1 MLLLTPYGRSAAIIL
16 TNLGNLRSF
25 QHCIKFGVRIGRRT
39 SVYILVGPEF
49 GVDFHKP
56 DTIVLIYIVI
66 HGLYFIHGHT
76 PTPIVIYALLSLFI
90 ISEPV
95 YETQP

>member
-1 MLLLTPYGRSAAIIL
+1 M
-16 TNLGNLRSF
+16 GNLRSF
-25 QHCIKFGVRIGRRT
+25 PHCIKFGVRIGRST
-39 SVYILVGPEF
+39 SVYILVDPEF

-56 DTIVLIYIVI
+56 DTGIVLIYIVI
-66 HGLYFIHGHT
+66 HVLYFIHGHT
-76 PTPIVIYALLSLFI
+76 PTSIVIYALLSLFI